1 MFVGASKNIGG
12 GFRIGVGTRL
22 GSKKKGMTA
31 EQKKDK
37 EFMEFLR
44 TAQKDMNVV
53 LVTFVEANGQDFKQL
68 MKSKADLDEV
78 FADNE
83 DYPEF
88 KKTFDDAKLKI
99 DKILYSGDTGVTAK
113 RQITNGVF
121 ELKNFIDTKYPNF
134 KPKYKVGSTGG
145 FFGFVK
151 RVVYGVI
158 FFIVVLIIMGVIV
171 SPSKDKTTTQAPAQ
185 EVVK

>member
-37 EFMEFLR
+37 DFMSFLS
-44 TAQKDMNVV
+44 TAQKDMNEA
-53 LVTFVEANGQDFKQL
+53 LVTFIEANGEDFKKL
-68 MKSKADLDEV
+68 MKSKVDLDEV
-78 FADNE
+78 FLNND
-83 DYPEF
+83 DYKEF
-88 KKTFDDAKLKI
+88 KETFDDAKLKI
-99 DKILYSGDTGVTAK
+99 DKIIYSGDSGVYAK
-113 RQITNGVF
+113 RQITNGIF
-121 ELKNFIDTKYPNF
+121 EIKNFIDTKYPNF
-134 KPKYKVGSTGG
+134 KPKYKIGSTGG
-145 FFGFVK
+145 FFGFIK

-158 FFIVVLIIMGVIV
+158 LLTVALISIGIIA
-171 SPSKDKTTTQAPAQ
+171 SPSKDKTTTQVHSQ